1 MLLVDEMLKNVKICE
16 FVNHCPSVS
25 EKVWCVKMTEMGDLM
40 MALSRKK
47 KQEAKAEELKNEV
60 KLLKRRHDATL
71 DRERKLKEDINSGE
85 LKPATAYRLPLS
97 TLPPTF
103 NSLNSESSTLA
114 KEDLGVLRRTA
125 LAK

>member
-1 MLLVDEMLKNVKICE
+1 
-16 FVNHCPSVS
+16 
-25 EKVWCVKMTEMGDLM
+25 MTEMGDLM

-97 TLPPTF
+97 ALPPTS

>member
-1 MLLVDEMLKNVKICE
+1 
-16 FVNHCPSVS
+16 
-25 EKVWCVKMTEMGDLM
+25 MTEMGDLM

-97 TLPPTF
+97 ALPPTS
-103 NSLNSESSTLA
+103 NSVNSESTTLA

>member
-1 MLLVDEMLKNVKICE
+1 
-16 FVNHCPSVS
+16 
-25 EKVWCVKMTEMGDLM
+25 MTEMGDLM

-97 TLPPTF
+97 ALPPTF

>member
-1 MLLVDEMLKNVKICE
+1 
-16 FVNHCPSVS
+16 
-25 EKVWCVKMTEMGDLM
+25 MTEMGDLM

-97 TLPPTF
+97 ALPPTS
-103 NSLNSESSTLA
+103 NSLNSESTTLA

>member
-1 MLLVDEMLKNVKICE
+1 MNLLITVHLFQRK
-16 FVNHCPSVS
+16 SGVS
-25 EKVWCVKMTEMGDLM
+25 KMTEMGDLM

-97 TLPPTF
+97 TLPPTS
-103 NSLNSESSTLA
+103 NSLNSESTTLA